1 MLMKPEIPGE
11 LGRTSLVSKAGQLFY
26 QGPRRT
32 AACFRD
38 GQIEISEVDFQAII
52 SFAIQLCRWRCRYGF
67 WGYPAPV

>member
-1 MLMKPEIPGE
+1 MLVRPGIPVG
-11 LGRTSLVSKAGQLFY
+11 LGKMSFVSKAGQLFY

-52 SFAIQLCRWRCRYGF
+52 SFAVQLCRWQCRYEF
-67 WGYPAPV
+67 WGYPVLF